1 MPSGFYI
8 IDPKFKRNIRS
19 YIWQSL
25 VASLVLLAI
34 LSVEDALDRAAV
46 VAAIGSTA
54 FILFLVPHSQMA
66 SPRSVFGGHLLA
78 LIAGSVAAIISTET
92 AIYLALE
99 GAGAVGASLLLM
111 AITDTEHPPAASTA
125 LAMVT
130 GGFTWKLVFF
140 LMATVMAMSLVHR
153 ILRTRMQDLT

>member
-1 MPSGFYI
+1 MPSRFYI
-8 IDPKFKRNIRS
+8 IDPKFKRNIRN
-19 YIWQSL
+19 YLWQSL

-92 AIYLALE
+92 AFYLALE
-99 GAGAVGASLLLM
+99 GAGAVGVSLLLM
-111 AITDTEHPPAASTA
+111 AITDTEHPPAAGTA
-125 LAMVT
+125 LAVVT
-130 GGFTWKLVFF
+130 GGFTWKLAFS
-140 LMATVMAMSLVHR
+140 LLASVMAMSLVHR